1 MDSDKGFEEG
11 KPQPP
16 SNVTRLA
23 RSFKRQCSDYSVQI
37 INYQSGVGTGSTWAD
52 AFTGGAFG
60 NGVAEVCVA
69 SECLDFNFLTLP
81 ARLSLTGS

>member
-1 MDSDKGFEEG
+1 MSGGQKKRLIVCCDGTWMDSDKGFQEG

-60 NGVAEVCVA
+60 NGVAEVCLA
-69 SECLDFNFLTLP
+69 I
-81 ARLSLTGS
+81 